1 MKATLKAAIL
11 ACATLLLTNCASIV
25 SKSSWPVTISSNP
38 AGANV
43 TVTNQKGVNIHTATT
58 PTTVTLNSGGGF
70 FKRAEYHLTFTSKG
84 HAPHTVELKAR
95 MNGWFVGNLV
105 FGGLIGILIVD
116 PATGAMWKL
125 DDQVNVNLTG
135 SKLASAVGDPMQL
148 RIVDR
153 SQIPAEWEGRL
164 VALN

>member
-1 MKATLKAAIL
+1 MKANLKAAIF
-11 ACATLLLTNCASIV
+11 ACATLLLASCASIV
-25 SKSSWPVTISSNP
+25 SKSSWPVTIGSNP

-43 TVTNQKGVNIHTATT
+43 TVTNNKGVNIHSATT
-58 PTTVTLNSGGGF
+58 PTTVTLDSGAGF
-70 FKRAEYHLTFTSKG
+70 FKRAQYKLTFTSKD
-84 HAPHTVELKAR
+84 HHPHSVELKAR

-125 DDQVNVNLTG
+125 DDHVNVDLSSG
-135 SKLASAVGDPMQL
+135 RLAGTTTDAMKL
-148 RIVDR
+148 RIVER
-153 SQIPAEWEGRL
+153 SQIPAEWVGRL